1 MTNIMNTT
9 FTVLGGLGLFLYGM
23 NLMGMGLQKVAGDK
37 LKKLIEILT
46 NNKFMGVLVGALVTM
61 LIQSSSATTVM
72 VVGFVNAGLMS
83 LSQAIGIIMG
93 ANIGTTVTAQLIAF
107 KLTDIAPLVIAI
119 GVGIWLLSSKKKNKE
134 IAEVLIGFGILFL
147 GMSLMSGALKPLA
160 KSPVFE
166 DVIKSLNNP
175 LLGIL
180 VGFGI
185 TVIVQSSSA
194 SMGLLLAVAYSSE
207 LVTLDIAFPILFG
220 QNIGTCVTALLSSFG
235 ANKTAKRAA
244 VMHLLF
250 NILGTTIFMIA
261 IYVLPI
267 KNWIASM
274 NPTNIKRQIANAHTI
289 FNIAN
294 TIILFPFA
302 ELIVKAATRLIPGT
316 DDEDEVQG
324 LKYLDSRIM
333 ETPSIAVG
341 MASKE
346 VLRMGKLVKKT
357 LALSKEAFLKADEK
371 LAHKVFE
378 DEKKINWMEKAIT
391 NYLVELLNAPL
402 TDNQHLVVTALLNT
416 INDLERIGD
425 HADNLA
431 EFAQYRIDNNLK
443 MSDYALKELD
453 IMFGKVQEAFEQ
465 SLKAYKNPEEEYVRA
480 VFVLE
485 EDIDKME
492 KQLRANHIDRLNKQL
507 CSGSSGIVF
516 LDVISNLER
525 IGDHASNIALAIR
538 DAIK

>member
-1 MTNIMNTT
+1 MLKLV

-46 NNKFMGVLVGALVTM
+46 NNKLMGVFVGVLVTM

-93 ANIGTTVTAQLIAF
+93 ANIGTTVTGQLIAF

-119 GVGIWLLSSKKKNKE
+119 GVAIWLVSSKKKNKE
-134 IAEVLIGFGILFL
+134 IAEVLIGFGVLFL
-147 GMSLMSGALKPLA
+147 GMSMMSGALKPYA
-160 KSPVFE
+160 KSPVFI
-166 DVIKSLNNP
+166 DIIKSLNNP
-175 LLGIL
+175 FLGIL

-185 TVIVQSSSA
+185 TVLVQSSSA
-194 SMGLLLAVAYSSE
+194 SLGLLLAVASTTD
-207 LVTLDIAFPILFG
+207 LFTLNLAFPILFG
-220 QNIGTCVTALLSSFG
+220 QNIGTCVTAVLSSIG
-235 ANKTAKRAA
+235 ANKTAKKAA
-244 VMHLLF
+244 FMHLLF
-250 NILGTTIFMIA
+250 NIVGTGIFMIA

-267 KNWIASM
+267 QDWIKKL
-274 NPTNIKRQIANAHTI
+274 NPTDIERQIANAHTI

-302 ELIVKAATRLIPGT
+302 ELIVRAANRVIPGE
-316 DDEDEVQG
+316 DDDDEVQG
-324 LKYLDSRIM
+324 LKYLDQRIM
-333 ETPSIAVG
+333 ETPPIAVG

-357 LALSKEAFLKADEK
+357 LALSREAFFKSDEK
-371 LAHKVFE
+371 LTHKVFE
-378 DEKKINWMEKAIT
+378 EEKKINWMEKSIT
-391 NYLVELLNAPL
+391 NYLIELLNAPL
-402 TDNQHLVVTALLNT
+402 TDSQHVIVTTLLNT
-416 INDLERIGD
+416 VNDLERIGD

-431 EFAQYRIDNNLK
+431 EFAQYRIDNKIK
-443 MSDYALKELD
+443 MSDYALKEID
-453 IMFGKVQEAFEQ
+453 IMFTKVQDSFER
-465 SLKAYKNPEEEYVRA
+465 SLLAYKDPNEKIVA
-480 VFVLE
+480 SVISAE

-492 KQLRANHIDRLNKQL
+492 KQLRANHIDRLNKQQ

-516 LDVISNLER
+516 LDIISNLER
-525 IGDHASNIALAIR
+525 IADHSSNIALAIR
-538 DAIK
+538 DALY